1 MLSRFTKKIHAAL
14 SSEHKEDLTTAF
26 ETIKDSFEETEEF
39 SSFFDTFSKALSDSV
54 KGFVHSLAVDF
65 SAYDPNN
72 YAKSLRIYAKEGD
85 DVRSGDTILIL
96 EAMKMEI
103 PVVTPVDGRVASITV
118 AEGEATTAG
127 QTVAFV
133 E

>member
-1 MLSRFTKKIHAAL
+1 METYVVRVNGVEYEVEVEKTSGDVRSEAASAVRAGAAKIAEAVKAGAATRKEI
-14 SSEHKEDLTTAF
+14 SSAKGEPVICGTAGNVWKI
-26 ETIKDSFEETEEF
+26 T
-39 SSFFDTFSKALSDSV
+39 
-54 KGFVHSLAVDF
+54 
-65 SAYDPNN
+65 
-72 YAKSLRIYAKEGD
+72 AKEGD

-103 PVVTPVDGRVASITV
+103 PVVSPVDGRVASITV

-127 QTVAFV
+127 QTVAYV